1 MSATDDRSR
10 ARYPILAVA
19 LCLLAWAAGCTV
31 ETPAAPA
38 ASATATAS
46 PAPTATMTP
55 APSPT
60 ASPTRPPTSTVR
72 PTVTPT
78 VTPEPRP
85 TRPSL
90 NDLAAQYPQLAP
102 LLNHPEVDAVFKE
115 LAVAYEQTGQEGM
128 LSIARQRG
136 LLTSEGD
143 FRAELVLDTIESDAT
158 IAQLEAMGIRVLGV
172 QDDAEAGQRRVQI
185 AIPSGLLMSG
195 AQRPG
200 AILTQL
206 VTLDHVVGLVP
217 PR

>member
-1 MSATDDRSR
+1 MPEIHDRR
-10 ARYPILAVA
+10 CARYLVLVMA
-19 LCLLAWAAGCTV
+19 LSLMTSAAGCTA
-31 ETPAAPA
+31 ETPTAPA
-38 ASATATAS
+38 ASATATAT
-46 PAPTATMTP
+46 PTPTATPSPT
-55 APSPT
+55 PSPT
-60 ASPTRPPTSTVR
+60 ASPTRPPTSTIR

-90 NDLAAQYPQLAP
+90 SDLAAQYPQLAP

-115 LAVAYEQTGQEGM
+115 LAVAYEQTGQQGM

-136 LLTSEGD
+136 LLTPEGD
-143 FRAELVLDTIESDAT
+143 FRAELVLDTTESDAT

-172 QDDAEAGQRRVQI
+172 QDDAETGQRRVQI

-195 AQRPG
+195 DQRPG

-206 VTLDHVVGLVP
+206 VALDHVVGLMP